1 MRGYEAKVS
10 YEGTAQVKLNLKY
23 EKNDKCDAFK
33 KMTKIYV
40 LQYPD
45 SPDFV
50 PSPYGPP
57 EPVKQGERKFKRQ
70 SRPVVGVD
78 NSNRS
83 SLIIF
88 NRRCESQTTRLSGE
102 KLSPMLRTHF

>member
-1 MRGYEAKVS
+1 
-10 YEGTAQVKLNLKY
+10 
-23 EKNDKCDAFK
+23 
-33 KMTKIYV
+33 MTKIHV

>member
-1 MRGYEAKVS
+1 MVTYEVHPVRGYEAKVS
-10 YEGTAQVKLNLKY
+10 YEGTAQVEFTNTENYLTNIWQILVSQQIVDKY
-23 EKNDKCDAFK
+23 L
-33 KMTKIYV
+33 

-70 SRPVVGVD
+70 SRPVVVID
-78 NSNRS
+78 DSNR
-83 SLIIF
+83 LKILLCKTI
-88 NRRCESQTTRLSGE
+88 
-102 KLSPMLRTHF
+102 LRIRPV